1 MSMMSPELALVD
13 PELRALAVAV
23 LPRVRPFEFLELRP
37 LPPVEPVA
45 AVQAFRLSAAVAYLA
60 VAIVRTFAFD
70 AVVLVIVAVCVLL
83 AALFG

>member
-1 MSMMSPELALVD
+1 MSTMSPELALVD

-37 LPPVEPVA
+37 LPPEPVA
-45 AVQAFRLSAAVAYLA
+45 AGPAFRLSAVVAYLA

-70 AVVLVIVAVCVLL
+70 AVVFVIVAVCVLL